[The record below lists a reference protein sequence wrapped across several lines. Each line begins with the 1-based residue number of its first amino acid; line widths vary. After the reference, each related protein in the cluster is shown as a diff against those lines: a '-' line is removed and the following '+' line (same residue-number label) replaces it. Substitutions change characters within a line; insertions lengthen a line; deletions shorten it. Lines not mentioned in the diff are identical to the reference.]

1 MIADTGKV
9 RVYVIDDDENVVA
22 SITRSLTR
30 LNRNLAVT
38 GNCNPITAISEIVE
52 NRMDVVI
59 VDFNMPHL
67 NGFELANIVKLCL
80 PHTVFILLS
89 GELSVSVVAEF
100 KNRMKDIKV
109 FQKPF
114 CMSALNNAL
123 STLLRPQQ
131 RMISGVSGHSS
142 AHDERAAAY
151 TIDSHRK
158 LIEPNGG
165 SLDWINSDTIY
176 FSKEGKLNL
185 CTPEESK
192 KLEKQLRSIS
202 NRRDVAVT
210 AFPLKNKEQIIS
222 GALVIF
228 MLPISID
235 EEPHFKVFYRSFHRQ
250 IDFDK
255 FTISEMFG
263 LGIREAQLAS
273 LLLQNHSINDA
284 ATEMGITNNS
294 ARTYAKRIYKKIGVN
309 GMSELLVT
317 LLQAPIGYT
326 KENSDC
332 RLGVE

>member
-22 SITRSLTR
+22 SITRSLSR
-30 LNRNLAVT
+30 LNRDLAVT
-38 GNCNPITAISEIVE
+38 GNCDPITAISEIIE
-52 NRMDVVI
+52 NRIDVVI

-67 NGFELANIVKLCL
+67 NGFEVANIVRLCL

-89 GELSVSVVAEF
+89 GELSMSVVAEF
-100 KNRMKDIKV
+100 KNRMRDIKV
-109 FQKPF
+109 FKKPVSI
-114 CMSALNNAL
+114 SALNIAL
-123 STLLRPQQ
+123 YRLLRIQ
-131 RMISGVSGHSS
+131 RQMISMFSGLSSGH
-142 AHDERAAAY
+142 DLMAASC
-151 TIDSHRK
+151 TIDSNRN
-158 LIEPNGG
+158 LIEPNYG
-165 SLDWINSDTIY
+165 SLDPINSDTIY

-185 CTPEESK
+185 CTPAESNK
-192 KLEKQLRSIS
+192 FEKQLLSMS
-202 NRRDVAVT
+202 NQRDATVT
-210 AFPLKNKEQIIS
+210 GFPLTNKERVIS

-228 MLPISID
+228 LLPSSID
-235 EEPHFKVFYRSFHRQ
+235 EEPRFKIFYRSFHRQ
-250 IDFDK
+250 IEIDR

-263 LGIREAQLAS
+263 LGAREAELAS